1 MLKKQIFKGL
11 EFITSKAGLTTINKG
26 GKRVATITKAV
37 KQKDAVLRS
46 YDKKTFTSTHSFGRK
61 RKKPVER
68 KVKDFKNYSEA
79 KKEALK
85 IWGNK

>member
-26 GKRVATITKAV
+26 GKKVATITKAA

-46 YDKKTFTSTHSFGRK
+46 YDKKTFTSRHLLGKK
-61 RKKPVER
+61 RKKPVEQ
-68 KVKDFKNYSEA
+68 KIKGFKNYSEA